1 MLVRDSVAA
10 VSDFHQ
16 KHHSLHEPGERP
28 ALVIGLPPVDS
39 FGDLTRCELELNF
52 PRELANY
59 YQQPCEM
66 IQVVASGYCKLALL
80 ALTHSFGDPFDSGAV
95 NVSGQA
101 LSLLGPCGQVAIV
114 PAFALVV
121 VEMIHLAAHLG
132 GELAHQDVYYSS
144 ALAAAVV
151 VEAGL
156 QSDEKKGLASNDLST
171 V

>member
-10 VSDFHQ
+10 VSDSHR
-16 KHHSLHEPGERP
+16 KHRSLNEPGERP
-28 ALVIGLPPVDS
+28 ALEFGLLPVDS
-39 FGDLTRCELELNF
+39 FGDLTRCELELHS

-101 LSLLGPCGQVAIV
+101 SSLLGPCDQVAID

-144 ALAAAVV
+144 ALAAAAV
-151 VEAGL
+151 VEAGR

-171 V
+171 A